1 MRADLPPPT
10 HAQPRAKYS
19 AAWALPATEPDPITT
34 PQEPTTTAEG
44 RSLATDGR
52 MRSPWLPEHQ
62 IASGPSCP
70 WVVMRYQMEGR
81 ARGRI
86 DLGPF
91 IWCPNPRRQ
100 DRTKRA
106 VAAKHGRHPWPSL
119 WPDATCELGTQAHPD
134 KGRHLQDQT
143 AHTQDAWQFLVGSS
157 GLLGMASRY
166 GEPGHPR
173 SGDPPTHEH
182 TQPSS

>member
-1 MRADLPPPT
+1 MRADLPPSN
-10 HAQPRAKYS
+10 HAQPRAKYP
-19 AAWALPATEPDPITT
+19 AAWALPATEPGPTTT
-34 PQEPTTTAEG
+34 PPEPTTTAEG

-62 IASGPSCP
+62 IASGPTCP
-70 WVVMRYQMEGR
+70 WVVMRHPVEGR
-81 ARGRI
+81 ARRRD

-106 VAAKHGRHPWPSL
+106 VAAKHGRHPRPSL
-119 WPDATCELGTQAHPD
+119 RSNATSELGTQAHPD
-134 KGRHLQDQT
+134 KVRHLQDQT
-143 AHTQDAWQFLVGSS
+143 ALAQDAWQFLVGSS

-166 GEPGHPR
+166 GEPGHSR
-173 SGDPPTHEH
+173 SCDPPTHEH
-182 TQPSS
+182 TSSST